1 MNSTDTRGSKM
12 TSCFDLTIN
21 EKIARLTFNR
31 PEKRNSMLPEF
42 WSDFPKAIKEL
53 SDGGE
58 VRAIVIDAQ
67 GPLFSAG
74 MDLAVFAAVD
84 KFRTDS
90 AVAREHLKNLVLSLQ
105 DALTVLERSRVP
117 VIAAVQGGCLGAGL
131 DLVSACDMRF
141 ATEDA
146 YFCIQ
151 EINIGIMADL
161 GTLQRLPRKLPDG
174 VVRELAFTGDRLP
187 AARAEKLGFVNA
199 VFPSQ
204 EAMLEHAMATAK
216 KIAGK
221 PPLVVAA
228 SKDCINYAAEHDL
241 CDSLLQAANVQS
253 YVFDAQEVAAIIR
266 KAGAEAEYADLKPVS
281 LSLK

>member
-1 MNSTDTRGSKM
+1 MA
-12 TSCFDLTIN
+12 SCFDLTISD
-21 EKIARLTFNR
+21 KIARITFNR

-42 WSDFPKAIKEL
+42 WSDFPKAIRDL
-53 SDGGE
+53 SAGGE

-84 KFRTDS
+84 KFKTDS
-90 AVAREHLKNLVLSLQ
+90 SVAREHLKHLVLSLQ
-105 DALTVLERSRVP
+105 EALTVLESSRVP
-117 VIAAVQGGCLGAGL
+117 VIAVIQGGCLGAGL
-131 DLVSACDMRF
+131 DLVSACDIRF

-174 VVRELAFTGDRLP
+174 IVRELAFTGDRLT
-187 AARAEKLGFVNA
+187 ASRAEKLGFVNA
-199 VFPSQ
+199 VLPTHESAVEQ
-204 EAMLEHAMATAK
+204 AMAVAN

-228 SKDCINYAAEHDL
+228 SKDCINYAKDHNIA
-241 CDSLLQAANVQS
+241 DSLLQAANVQS
-253 YVFDAQEVAAIIR
+253 YVFDAQEVMAAI
-266 KAGAEAEYADLKPVS
+266 KAGADAQHADLKP
-281 LSLK
+281 LLLKL